1 MKKFL
6 FLGWLLAAASLTA
19 CDKDNEQNG
28 DGPCPVTDIEL
39 PQSSEQ
45 TPIVPGSTIEIRGNG
60 FEDDCEIWLFEE
72 TRTAASAGVKA
83 EILEVSASIVRFTA
97 PDLSGA
103 QSIELRQNNGA
114 WRIGTLVFPEE
125 EEETPVEILPRRIS
139 HIKITYPDDLSFVQ
153 QFAYDE
159 QGRIAS
165 ITETDQQYAYPG
177 TTAQDEVTTFAYESD
192 RIVITEPSG
201 AQSILTLVD
210 NRTTAI
216 TGVAHND
223 HYPDDYAFS
232 YDANGYIATSTWIQN
247 PEKTYSAKS
256 IYTVVNGC
264 SPGGGGFRGVV
275 RRKRLLHKQPRTD
288 KQPQYRPVRH
298 QRLHHYDRSRPD
310 LSGRGRRKPAEK
322 TPVHSRLRG
331 KRCRHLSLYD
341 GGRIHLENRN
351 RRGRRTPH
359 DSGDL
364 LRGLKSRT
372 RYKKG
377 PELSEP
383 FVAEYRR
390 TRTT

>member
-6 FLGWLLAAASLTA
+6 FLGWLLAAASLNA
-19 CDKDNEQNG
+19 CDKDNEPNG
-28 DGPCPVTDIEL
+28 DGPWPVTDIEL

-60 FEDDCEIWLFEE
+60 FEDDCEIWFFEE
-72 TRTAASAGVKA
+72 PRTAASAGVKA

-177 TTAQDEVTTFAYESD
+177 TTAQDEVTEITYESD

-201 AQSILTLVD
+201 AQSILTLAD
-210 NRTTAI
+210 GRATAI
-216 TGVAHND
+216 TGVAFND
-223 HYPDDYAFS
+223 NYPDDYAFT
-232 YDANGYIATSTWIQN
+232 YDANGYIATSTWTQN
-247 PEKTYSAKS
+247 PDKTYSAKS
-256 IYTVVNGC
+256 LYTVVNGC
-264 SPGGGGFRGVV
+264 MTQVREAEDSGEWYGGNASYTNNPERMKNLNIDLFRISDFITTTQLDRLYLVGAGGKPLKKLPASGDYRGNGGG
-275 RRKRLLHKQPRTD
+275 P
-288 KQPQYRPVRH
+288 
-298 QRLHHYDRSRPD
+298 
-310 LSGRGRRKPAEK
+310 
-322 TPVHSRLRG
+322 
-331 KRCRHLSLYD
+331 
-341 GGRIHLENRN
+341 
-351 RRGRRTPH
+351 
-359 DSGDL
+359 
-364 LRGLKSRT
+364 
-372 RYKKG
+372 
-377 PELSEP
+377 
-383 FVAEYRR
+383 
-390 TRTT
+390 

>member
-177 TTAQDEVTTFAYESD
+177 TTAQDEVTEITYESD

-201 AQSILTLVD
+201 AQSILTLAD
-210 NRTTAI
+210 GRATAI
-216 TGVAHND
+216 TGVAFND
-223 HYPDDYAFS
+223 NYPDDYAFT
-232 YDANGYIATSTWIQN
+232 YDANGYIATSTWTQN
-247 PEKTYSAKS
+247 PDKTYSAKS
-256 IYTVVNGC
+256 LYTVVNGC
-264 SPGGGGFRGVV
+264 MTQV
-275 RRKRLLHKQPRTD
+275 RE
-288 KQPQYRPVRH
+288 
-298 QRLHHYDRSRPD
+298 
-310 LSGRGRRKPAEK
+310 AE
-322 TPVHSRLRG
+322 
-331 KRCRHLSLYD
+331 
-341 GGRIHLENRN
+341 
-351 RRGRRTPH
+351 
-359 DSGDL
+359 DSGEWYGGNASYTNNPERMNNLNIDL
-364 LRGLKSRT
+364 FGISDFITTTDLDRIYLVGAGGNRLKKLPASVDYGENGVDT
-372 RYKKG
+372 YRYTMEGEYISKIEIDEDG
-377 PELSEP
+377 EP
-383 FVAEYRR
+383 LTILEIFYED
-390 TRTT
+390 

>member
-60 FEDDCEIWLFEE
+60 FENDCEIWLFEE

-232 YDANGYIATSTWIQN
+232 YDANGYIATSTWTQN
-247 PEKTYSAKS
+247 PDKTYSAKS

-264 SPGGGGFRGVV
+264 MTQVREDEDSEEWYGGNASYTNNPEQTNNLNIDLFGISDFITTTDLDRIYLVGAGGN
-275 RRKRLLHKQPRTD
+275 RLKKLPSTID
-288 KQPQYRPVRH
+288 YGENGIDTYR
-298 QRLHHYDRSRPD
+298 YTMEGEYISKIEID
-310 LSGRGRRKPAEK
+310 E
-322 TPVHSRLRG
+322 
-331 KRCRHLSLYD
+331 D
-341 GGRIHLENRN
+341 GEPLTILEIFYE
-351 RRGRRTPH
+351 
-359 DSGDL
+359 D
-364 LRGLKSRT
+364 
-372 RYKKG
+372 
-377 PELSEP
+377 
-383 FVAEYRR
+383 
-390 TRTT
+390 

>member
-60 FEDDCEIWLFEE
+60 FEDDCEIWFFEE

-232 YDANGYIATSTWIQN
+232 YDVNGYIATSTWTQN
-247 PEKTYSAKS
+247 PDKTYSAKS

-264 SPGGGGFRGVV
+264 MTQVREDEDSEEWYGGNASYTNNPEQTNNLNIDLFGISDFITTTDLDRIYLVGAGGN
-275 RRKRLLHKQPRTD
+275 RLKKLPSTID
-288 KQPQYRPVRH
+288 YGENGIDTYRYTMEGEYISKIEIDENGEP
-298 QRLHHYDRSRPD
+298 L
-310 LSGRGRRKPAEK
+310 
-322 TPVHSRLRG
+322 T
-331 KRCRHLSLYD
+331 
-341 GGRIHLENRN
+341 ILEIFYA
-351 RRGRRTPH
+351 
-359 DSGDL
+359 D
-364 LRGLKSRT
+364 
-372 RYKKG
+372 
-377 PELSEP
+377 
-383 FVAEYRR
+383 
-390 TRTT
+390 

>member
-60 FEDDCEIWLFEE
+60 FKADCEIWLFEE
-72 TRTAASAGVKA
+72 TRAAASAGVKA
-83 EILEVSASIVRFTA
+83 EILEVSASALRFTA
-97 PDLSGA
+97 PDLCGP

-232 YDANGYIATSTWIQN
+232 YDVNGYIATSTWTQN
-247 PEKTYSAKS
+247 PDKTYSAKS

-264 SPGGGGFRGVV
+264 MTQVREDEDSEEWYGGNASYTNNPEQTNNLNIDLFGISDFITTTDLDRIYLVGAGGN
-275 RRKRLLHKQPRTD
+275 RLKKLPSTVD
-288 KQPQYRPVRH
+288 YGEDGIDTYR
-298 QRLHHYDRSRPD
+298 YTMEGEYISKIEID
-310 LSGRGRRKPAEK
+310 E
-322 TPVHSRLRG
+322 
-331 KRCRHLSLYD
+331 D
-341 GGRIHLENRN
+341 GEPLTILEIFYE
-351 RRGRRTPH
+351 
-359 DSGDL
+359 D
-364 LRGLKSRT
+364 
-372 RYKKG
+372 
-377 PELSEP
+377 
-383 FVAEYRR
+383 
-390 TRTT
+390 

>member
-165 ITETDQQYAYPG
+165 ITETDQQDAYPG

-232 YDANGYIATSTWIQN
+232 YDVNGYIATSTWTQN
-247 PEKTYSAKS
+247 PDKTYSAKS

-264 SPGGGGFRGVV
+264 MTQVREDEDSEEWYGGNASYTNNPEQTNNLNIDLFGISDFITTTDLDRIYLVGAGGN
-275 RRKRLLHKQPRTD
+275 RLKKLPSTID
-288 KQPQYRPVRH
+288 YGENGIDTYR
-298 QRLHHYDRSRPD
+298 YTMEGEYISKIEID
-310 LSGRGRRKPAEK
+310 E
-322 TPVHSRLRG
+322 
-331 KRCRHLSLYD
+331 D
-341 GGRIHLENRN
+341 GEPLTILEIFYE
-351 RRGRRTPH
+351 
-359 DSGDL
+359 D
-364 LRGLKSRT
+364 
-372 RYKKG
+372 
-377 PELSEP
+377 
-383 FVAEYRR
+383 
-390 TRTT
+390 